1 MAARRRR
8 WFAVAA
14 AGLVFAGDLVDSAAA
29 RPDYF
34 HPRPLWLLAGGAA
47 GAAAV
52 LVLAPRVPSLT
63 LSLGAGTA
71 AGGALG
77 TFVAALVW
85 NRGVPDPF
93 VGGSVAFN
101 LADVAIAVGV
111 TVLLASAPFVAWH
124 NRHQLRQPV

>member
-1 MAARRRR
+1 VAARRRR
-8 WFAVAA
+8 WSAVAA
-14 AGLVFAGDLVDSAAA
+14 AGFVFAADLVDSAAA
-29 RPDYF
+29 RTDYF

-63 LSLGAGTA
+63 LSLGAGSA
-71 AGGALG
+71 AGGALA

-85 NRGVPDPF
+85 NRGVPDPL

-101 LADVAIAVGV
+101 LADVAIAAGV
-111 TVLLASAPFVAWH
+111 AVLLASALSVAWH
-124 NRHQLRQPV
+124 SRHELRQPI